1 MISGRIW
8 NMIIVENYKFSRTKL
23 LRTPLTSCDVHCC
36 VSLKRRCFYSQPF
49 RHPATRKEMTEA
61 FFLQLPDMN
70 LWGRQVV
77 GARWHGCMEWRGV
90 EDKRPPGG
98 ERLLGQT
105 IAAISA
111 PCKVCMNLNH
121 GCANSMTIAV
131 SGRARSSGCSA
142 WALITDLLA
151 AAPVPLDT
159 PWALQIQPGAHNN
172 HRGCD
177 VLMQI
182 GKCWTSFSKYVVY

>member
-1 MISGRIW
+1 MYIVVYLSNGGAFTLNHFGILQHERKWQKLFSSNFLIWIFERGRW
-8 NMIIVENYKFSRTKL
+8 L
-23 LRTPLTSCDVHCC
+23 GPGGC
-36 VSLKRRCFYSQPF
+36 
-49 RHPATRKEMTEA
+49 
-61 FFLQLPDMN
+61 
-70 LWGRQVV
+70 
-77 GARWHGCMEWRGV
+77 CMEWRGV

-105 IAAISA
+105 TIAAISA
-111 PCKVCMNLNH
+111 ACKVCMNLNH

-131 SGRARSSGCSA
+131 SGRARSIGCSA
-142 WALITDLLA
+142 WALITDLLLA
-151 AAPVPLDT
+151 AAPLPLDT
-159 PWALQIQPGAHNN
+159 PWALQIQPAAHNN